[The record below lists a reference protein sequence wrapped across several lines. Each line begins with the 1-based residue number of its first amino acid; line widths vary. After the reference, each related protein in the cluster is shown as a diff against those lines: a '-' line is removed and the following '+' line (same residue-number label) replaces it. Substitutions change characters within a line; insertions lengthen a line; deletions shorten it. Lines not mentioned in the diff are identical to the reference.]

1 MCLYLNYDKITQY
14 FLFFIFIDFLY
25 LYGTITLVITSIVG
39 IFKKENDN
47 LDNRSEDG
55 CVNISVFQN
64 YKLLWDI
71 LKLPRI
77 RVLAVALLTI
87 RVNINYIILV

>member
-1 MCLYLNYDKITQY
+1 M
-14 FLFFIFIDFLY
+14 
-25 LYGTITLVITSIVG
+25 TLVITFIVG
-39 IFKKENDN
+39 LFKNEKDN

-55 CVNISVFQN
+55 YVNITVFQN

-87 RVNINYIILV
+87 RVNIN

>member
-1 MCLYLNYDKITQY
+1 MCLYLNYNKIILHFY
-14 FLFFIFIDFLY
+14 FFIGFLY
-25 LYGTITLVITSIVG
+25 LYGIMTLVITFIVG
-39 IFKKENDN
+39 LFKNEKDN

-55 CVNISVFQN
+55 YVNITVFQN

-87 RVNINYIILV
+87 RVNIN